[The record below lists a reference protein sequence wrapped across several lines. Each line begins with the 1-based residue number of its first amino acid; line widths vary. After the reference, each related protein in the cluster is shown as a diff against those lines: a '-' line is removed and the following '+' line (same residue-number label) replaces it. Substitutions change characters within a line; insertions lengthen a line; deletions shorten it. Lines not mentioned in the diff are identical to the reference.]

1 MFSKAAR
8 YDVKGKKYF
17 DYPSKYYSTDV
28 GLRNIRL
35 GLRQQEE
42 THILENILYNE
53 LLYRGYSVDV
63 GVVEVTEKNEEG
75 KRTKK
80 SLEIDFIAR
89 KGMEKYYIQSAL
101 SMDDQE
107 KQESELKSLRAVK
120 DSFKKIV
127 ISKSYGK
134 SWVDDEG
141 ILRINIIDFLLDAN
155 SLNRN

>member
-1 MFSKAAR
+1 
-8 YDVKGKKYF
+8 
-17 DYPSKYYSTDV
+17 
-28 GLRNIRL
+28 
-35 GLRQQEE
+35 
-42 THILENILYNE
+42 
-53 LLYRGYSVDV
+53 
-63 GVVEVTEKNEEG
+63 
-75 KRTKK
+75 
-80 SLEIDFIAR
+80 
-89 KGMEKYYIQSAL
+89 MEKYYIQSAL